1 MFSPWWRR
9 KSNRKAYGRSP
20 RSCSPRLEPL
30 EDRTVLNTYPVTN
43 TNPMGPGSLLQAVL
57 DANAHAG
64 ADVIRFADDVEGT
77 ITPSS
82 TLSITDDVSI
92 LGPGADEVTVSGG
105 DARRVF
111 SIARGVHAEINDLA
125 IVHGKA
131 TQGAGILNAST
142 LSLSEDVLTRNVAQ
156 GAANGGNA
164 YGGAIFNDA
173 GSLHI
178 NESAIT
184 DNKAVGGDGGSTGP
198 VLTGPGFD
206 GFYFVGFGLGGGI
219 VNDGGALTIS
229 ESIVPSL
236 ITHPAPTPD
245 AGGCRRS

>member
-1 MFSPWWRR
+1 MINPWWRR
-9 KSNRKAYGRSP
+9 KSNRKPHGHRP
-20 RSCSPRLEPL
+20 RSFRPRVESLV
-30 EDRTVLNTYPVTN
+30 DRTLLNTYLVHN

-57 DANAHAG
+57 DANAHPG
-64 ADVIRFADDVEGT
+64 ADVIRFDDGVEGT

-82 TLSITDDVSI
+82 TLNITDDLKI
-92 LGPGADEVTVSGG
+92 FGPGADEVTVSGG

-111 SIARGVHAEINDLA
+111 SIVKGVNVEIDDLTIA
-125 IVHGKA
+125 HGLA
-131 TQGAGILNAST
+131 TQGAGILNAGT
-142 LSLSEDVLTRNVAQ
+142 LSLSEDVLTRNTAR

-173 GSLHI
+173 GSVSI
-178 NESAIT
+178 DESAIT

-198 VLTGPGFD
+198 ILTGPGFD
-206 GFYFVGFGLGGGI
+206 GFHFVGFGLGGGI

-245 AGGCRRS
+245 AGGYRRS